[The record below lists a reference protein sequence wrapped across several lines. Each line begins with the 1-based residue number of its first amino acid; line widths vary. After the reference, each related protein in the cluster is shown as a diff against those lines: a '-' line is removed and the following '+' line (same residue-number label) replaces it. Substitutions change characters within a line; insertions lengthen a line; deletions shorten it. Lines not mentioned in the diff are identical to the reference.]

1 MFEALN
7 DYMETLMK
15 ELGKTEESAQAKAQ
29 THHDS
34 FLKSRMGVYVG
45 GNKYID
51 RLDGFVLSEST
62 GQWIDNRDCLKWLV
76 LSTIVFL

>member
-1 MFEALN
+1 MSYTIFSLQGAKLMFEALN
-7 DYMETLMK
+7 DYMDTLMK

-29 THHDS
+29 THHNS

-51 RLDGFVLSEST
+51 RLDGFVLSESA
-62 GQWIDNRDCLKWLV
+62 GQ
-76 LSTIVFL
+76 